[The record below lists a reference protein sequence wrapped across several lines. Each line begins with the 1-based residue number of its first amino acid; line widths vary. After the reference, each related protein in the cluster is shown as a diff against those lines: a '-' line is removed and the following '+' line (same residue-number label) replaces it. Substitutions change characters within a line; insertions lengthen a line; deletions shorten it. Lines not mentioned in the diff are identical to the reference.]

1 MVGPAA
7 TKWVLVADDDAMCQK
22 VIAVMLK
29 SLGATAVAAED
40 GVKCVKEF
48 KTNPK
53 KYKLI
58 LMDLS
63 MPNMDGFE
71 ATMAIRKLDPKI
83 RIIGISGDHDDET
96 KQEAIRS
103 GMNQLM
109 VKPLKKTDLQTLLKS
124 V

>member
-1 MVGPAA
+1 MVSAP
-7 TKWVLVADDDAMCQK
+7 KNVLIADDDAMCQK
-22 VIAVMLK
+22 ILGVMLK
-29 SLGATAVAAED
+29 SLGAVAIAAMD
-40 GVKCVKEF
+40 GALCVKEF
-48 KTNPK
+48 KANPK

-71 ATMAIRKLDPKI
+71 ATAIIRKLDPKI
-83 RIIGISGDHDDET
+83 RIVGISGDHDDET
-96 KQEAIRS
+96 KAEAARS

-109 VKPLKKTDLQTLLKS
+109 VKPLKKTDLQALLKT